1 MSHFTDT
8 YTYIALRG
16 AKVCWNQ
23 RSGVSCHLPGLH

>member
-1 MSHFTDT
+1 MSHITD
-8 YTYIALRG
+8 TYIALGG